1 MPLAYLSILAGL
13 LQSPHVVDVTTV
25 VGSFV
30 SAGAGCYFGLKGAI
44 NGMRADVREIK
55 ADVRASK
62 ELLIAHNAKAGL

>member
-1 MPLAYLSILAGL
+1 MPHLSFLTEL
-13 LQSPHVVDVTTV
+13 LQTPGHVVDVTTV
-25 VGSFV
+25 VGSFL

-62 ELLIAHNAKAGL
+62 EFLIRLDALRGP